1 MIAIIPSTRRESVVS
16 RVLFSWFKRAV
27 IYLGRLL
34 PDVSSGS
41 DCGTGKRPTVVPFAL
56 LPTGV
61 YRASAS
67 RRCWCAL
74 TAPLHPYPFQFSV
87 VSYQLSDIHCSRII
101 VYCSLKKG
109 GIFLWHY
116 PRDHSHW
123 ALPSKFGLSGAR
135 TFLKLATIWLICNR
149 LRLLSTN
156 TSVVL
161 NYKERQRVE
170 DRRYWQFRVL
180 INTWIL
186 TRKPSLNRNYTETAC
201 SEL

>member
-1 MIAIIPSTRRESVVS
+1 MDIS
-16 RVLFSWFKRAV
+16 RVLFSLCKRAV

-61 YRASAS
+61 YRANTS
-67 RRCWCAL
+67 RCCWCAL
-74 TAPLHPYPFQFSV
+74 TAPLHPYLLAKCF
-87 VSYQLSDIHCSRII
+87 I
-101 VYCSLKKG
+101 G
-109 GIFLWHY
+109 GMFLWHY
-116 PRDHSHW
+116 PHDRSYW

-170 DRRYWQFRVL
+170 DRRY
-180 INTWIL
+180 
-186 TRKPSLNRNYTETAC
+186 
-201 SEL
+201 